1 MKKLAYIF
9 SLFNC
14 VCFAQP
20 KTNVLFIGNSFTHMN
35 NMPKLFEQLANSKKK
50 NVYADSIAVS
60 GSTLKAHSERPS
72 TYVKMKSRQWDYVFV
87 QGFSREFAED
97 SSTIRTN
104 SIPYAK
110 LLIDSVLKYSPCA
123 QIYFYMTWGYEKGY
137 PQQPANDTYEKM
149 QQRVYNGYMYM
160 SDSLQYPVAPTGMV
174 WKHIRET
181 HPTLD
186 LYFTDRYHPNIFGS
200 YVAACTAFTSIYKES
215 PVGGAFPKKIDT
227 ASAKII
233 QQAAASTVLKNLA
246 TFKLDRVRKVEI
258 KETPILDFKI
268 KETWLAAQFTNLSN
282 NKGTYYWDFGDGKTS
297 NSKNPKHYYDKS
309 GSYVVTLYIKQ
320 NCNTFSLKKMVT
332 VSNKVKHATQET
344 KKAK

>member
-1 MKKLAYIF
+1 MKQLACIF
-9 SLFNC
+9 SFFNC
-14 VCFAQP
+14 FCFAQP

-35 NMPKLFEQLANSKKK
+35 NMPKLFEQLANSKGK

-72 TYVKMKSRQWDYVFV
+72 TYSKMKKFQWDYVFV

-97 SSTIRTN
+97 SSVIKTN

-110 LLIDSVLKYSPCA
+110 ILIDSVLKYSPCA
-123 QIYFYMTWGYEKGY
+123 KIYFYMTWGYEKGY

-149 QQRVYNGYMYM
+149 QQRVYNGYMLM

-174 WKHIRET
+174 WKNIREN
-181 HPTLD
+181 HPNLD

-215 PVGGAFPKKIDT
+215 PIGGAFPKKIDSLG
-227 ASAKII
+227 ARII
-233 QQAAASTVLKNLA
+233 QSAAANIVLKNLA
-246 TFKLDRVRKVEI
+246 IFKLDRTKKVDI

-268 KETWLAAQFTNLSN
+268 KETWLAAQFTNVSN
-282 NKGTYYWDFGDGKTS
+282 NKGDYYWEFGDGTS
-297 NSKNPKHYYDKS
+297 SIKKNPKHYYKKS
-309 GSYVVTLYIKQ
+309 GTYTVTLYIKQ
-320 NCNTFSLKKMVT
+320 NCNTFSLKKRVT
-332 VSNKVKHATQET
+332 VSNLEKHANQV
-344 KKAK
+344 KIK